1 MGRTH
6 TLRDIAI
13 GCLVVSVLAAI
24 PFLLPSKAFQ
34 DFVIRCASMA
44 LFATSLNLLVG
55 YTGLSSFGH
64 GMFFGLGTYSFAL
77 LMQNTGTSLPVAFFL
92 TLLITAVTAVA
103 VGRSASG

>member
-1 MGRTH
+1 MGRAH

-13 GCLVVSVLAAI
+13 GCLVVAVLAAI

-55 YTGLSSFGH
+55 YTGLSSALFLAEDEVGA
-64 GMFFGLGTYSFAL
+64 LTYHQREL
-77 LMQNTGTSLPVAFFL
+77 RILSLEVLRAHL
-92 TLLITAVTAVA
+92 NARDA
-103 VGRSASG
+103 